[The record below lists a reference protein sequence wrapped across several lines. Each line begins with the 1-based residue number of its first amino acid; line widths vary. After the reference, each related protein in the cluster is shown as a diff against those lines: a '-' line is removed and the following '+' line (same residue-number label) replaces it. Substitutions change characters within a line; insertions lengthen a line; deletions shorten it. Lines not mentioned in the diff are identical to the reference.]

1 MIPPPQTHHWKK
13 YPFDDCFKSTFNHF
27 ISYEDQSLDVDR
39 LYPSLEMRQ
48 YLANTLLGNHKS
60 NPINVIR
67 PSELNLVEFNDDD
80 LEDIFTMS
88 TTDSNSPDEET
99 LFDDNESLYCDA
111 LSRKASIVRISLKK

>member
-1 MIPPPQTHHWKK
+1 MNWSG
-13 YPFDDCFKSTFNHF
+13 FKSTFNHNF

-48 YLANTLLGNHKS
+48 YLANTLLGKNHKS

-67 PSELNLVEFNDDD
+67 PTELNLVEFNDDD

>member
-1 MIPPPQTHHWKK
+1 
-13 YPFDDCFKSTFNHF
+13 
-27 ISYEDQSLDVDR
+27 
-39 LYPSLEMRQ
+39 MRQ

-67 PSELNLVEFNDDD
+67 PVNSTVEFNDDD

-99 LFDDNESLYCDA
+99 LFDDTESLYCDA
-111 LSRKASIVRISLKK
+111 LSRKASIVRIFKK